1 MKAFISSP
9 IFRELLIFAGVL
21 GLAVT
26 VSSVFAEPTLAT
38 SLIDSSDNID
48 AVSSATGGEGS
59 LKDFVQNI
67 LNYFLGFLGFVTVIM
82 VIYGG
87 VLYVT
92 SAGNDDNVGKA
103 KKILLY
109 SVIGIMM
116 ILASYAFVNTIL
128 GAALGGGSTGGTTS
142 GTVS

>member
-1 MKAFISSP
+1 MKALISSP
-9 IFRELLIFAGVL
+9 IFREFLIFAGML

-26 VSSVFAEPTLAT
+26 VSSFVADPTMAT
-38 SLIDSSDNID
+38 SLINSSDNID

-59 LKDFVQNI
+59 LKDLVQTI
-67 LNYFLGFLGFVTVIM
+67 LNYALGFLGFVTVIM

-109 SVIGIMM
+109 SAIGIVM

-128 GAALGGGSTGGTTS
+128 GAAMGGGAAGGTTS
-142 GTVS
+142 GTAS